1 MAPENRPQ
9 MESSLPMLVSG
20 RVYNKYQYTGHSEM
34 ISLWMVFDVEDV
46 RFFMSQVIL
55 PTNQQVTPFDG
66 WNFLEKRNRNCWP
79 HDMEIKLAI
88 FTSPQNYVNI
98 QRQYGHFWRVFLDRR
113 GISLKNDQTS
123 WWPQNFPWQATLIE
137 DVGDVE
143 SCASTSSTELWREP
157 LESGWVIRD
166 ESLKRNQIIRVQQG
180 RSTWKI
186 PLEISVTESS
196 TLAFVL
202 YRASPPKIPWWE
214 GFSWG
219 FDPAPG
225 KDALFKKEFLLSK
238 QGLVKSAHTFLD
250 YLKSWNVWFLR
261 IFN

>member
-34 ISLWMVFDVEDV
+34 ISLWMLFDVEDV

-113 GISLKNDQTS
+113 GISWKNDQTS
-123 WWPQNFPWQATLIE
+123 WKKTHFPLASYLDWRRSRRCWIMCFNVAME
-137 DVGDVE
+137 RAVGVRLGE
-143 SCASTSSTELWREP
+143 KTSRALRE
-157 LESGWVIRD
+157 IRV
-166 ESLKRNQIIRVQQG
+166 LRVQQG
-180 RSTWKI
+180 RSTCKNTSGNECHRI
-186 PLEISVTESS
+186 KYQESVPRFIIG
-196 TLAFVL
+196 L
-202 YRASPPKIPWWE
+202 PPQDSMMGR

-219 FDPAPG
+219 FE
-225 KDALFKKEFLLSK
+225 KKHLEIRCF
-238 QGLVKSAHTFLD
+238 
-250 YLKSWNVWFLR
+250 
-261 IFN
+261 I